1 MQCSCV
7 HMLTQ
12 STKHYL
18 PLVGSTAVS
27 WSCGYPPEVTD
38 PAQPLLDISMIHI
51 SVETIMAL
59 LSCTFTCSVTLLP
72 QENIFTVPNL
82 ISVSRIALSPVLGY
96 LVLVESYMLAL
107 GLFSLASISDLVS
120 CLRQV
125 GWVVCSLGSEGDLGM
140 RLGIYTKVVCE
151 I

>member
-1 MQCSCV
+1 M
-7 HMLTQ
+7 HI
-12 STKHYL
+12 H
-18 PLVGSTAVS
+18 
-27 WSCGYPPEVTD
+27 
-38 PAQPLLDISMIHI
+38 LLRDI
-51 SVETIMAL
+51 
-59 LSCTFTCSVTLLP
+59 LP

-82 ISVSRIALSPVLGY
+82 LSVSRIALSPVLGY

-125 GWVVCSLGSEGDLGM
+125 GWVVCSLRSEGDLGM